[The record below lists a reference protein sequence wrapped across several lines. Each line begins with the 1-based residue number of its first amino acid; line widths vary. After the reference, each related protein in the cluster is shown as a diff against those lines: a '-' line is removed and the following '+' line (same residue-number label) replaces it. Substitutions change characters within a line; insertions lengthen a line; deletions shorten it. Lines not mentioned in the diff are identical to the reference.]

1 MMEKDE
7 VLKDN
12 ENSFVT
18 ELEVSAVKIDIY
30 RSQNG
35 GSTFEY
41 TASVDAQPGSIS
53 IPGRDAQPAPAN
65 LVEG

>member
-1 MMEKDE
+1 VHEVQQVSLLMMEKDE

-35 GSTFEY
+35 GTTFEY
-41 TASVDAQPGSIS
+41 TESVDEQTEV
-53 IPGRDAQPAPAN
+53 
-65 LVEG
+65 LH